1 MRRTTVFKTIAW
13 ATDMS
18 PSAEAAGVLASDM
31 ASAMGA
37 RLIVIHVTEVAL
49 GHAGAAV
56 NPDEEQIGAAL
67 QRTLEDL
74 RRRGIDSQPAAARH
88 PVGSGAVAQ
97 QIVDLASSA
106 GAEVLIVGTRGRG
119 PVAGLLLGSVAL
131 RLLHAAPCPILVVP
145 ERRTGD
151 R

>member
-1 MRRTTVFKTIAW
+1 MFKTIVW

-106 GAEVLIVGTRGRG
+106 GAEILIVGTRGRG

-145 ERRTGD
+145 EHRTGD

>member
-1 MRRTTVFKTIAW
+1 MFKTIAW

-31 ASAMGA
+31 ASAMDA

-49 GHAGAAV
+49 GHAGAAA
-56 NPDEEQIGAAL
+56 NPEEEQIGAAL

-74 RRRGIDSQPAAARH
+74 RRKGIDSEPATARH

-97 QIVDLASSA
+97 QIVDLAGSA
-106 GAEVLIVGTRGRG
+106 GAEVLVVGTRGRG

-145 ERRTGD
+145 EHRMGD